1 MTLHSLWQIVAQAN
15 PYPHYYGLADGA
27 LNSYIYAHLQAFEVP
42 SMAVLDREDIP
53 PEQRAWLFELR
64 PDDLFSQWY
73 LQESQGKCWGVV
85 LGCPLKLPALAQH
98 LQQFLTV
105 QDETGR
111 LHWIRAYDP
120 RVLSAYLSV
129 LDDPQ
134 RMALFGPQLGWWAER
149 IGFASE
155 IIYYGVEDGH
165 LSSKLMSVAPSNDCC
180 APGEGQC

>member
-1 MTLHSLWQIVAQAN
+1 MQNLWQIVSQMDT
-15 PYPHYYGLADGA
+15 YPHYYGLADGA
-27 LNSYIYAHLQAFEVP
+27 LSHYIYAHLQAFEVP
-42 SMAVLDREDIP
+42 SLAVLDREDIP
-53 PEQRAWLFELR
+53 PEQRPWLFELR

-73 LQESQGKCWGVV
+73 LQESEGKCWGVV

-120 RVLSAYLSV
+120 RVLRAYLSV
-129 LDDPQ
+129 LDEQQ

-149 IGFASE
+149 IGFAPQ
-155 IIYYGVEDGH
+155 IIHHGMQDGK
-165 LSSKLMSVAPSNDCC
+165 LFSKPMSIAPSNDCC
-180 APGEGQC
+180 ELGEGQC